1 MKIRCITVVLETGM
15 IKEKRFSMV
24 NIFVNQ
30 SVLISHKDSS
40 RLVDYQI
47 PLELVAT

>member
-15 IKEKRFSMV
+15 IKEKRLSMV
-24 NIFVNQ
+24 NIFVDQ

-40 RLVDYQI
+40 GLDHQI

>member
-1 MKIRCITVVLETGM
+1 MKIRCITVVMETGM

-24 NIFVNQ
+24 NIFVDQ

-40 RLVDYQI
+40 GLDYQI